1 MPEEIENKD
10 ATGTTKEAYEPP
22 EIRRIRLAADEMAS
36 AGCKAVLVAPG
47 VCRRDGLLINIAL
60 GS

>member
-1 MPEEIENKD
+1 MDEEIK
-10 ATGTTKEAYEPP
+10 KEDGPPREPYEAP
-22 EIRRIRLAADEMAS
+22 EIRRVRLAADEMAS

-47 VCRRDGLLINIAL
+47 VCRRDGLFINIAL